1 MTQRSY
7 RVLIIDDDTEIL
19 RVFSKILQL
28 EGFVTETAANGQ
40 EALNKAKASF
50 FDVFLIDIRLP
61 DMEGTE
67 ILGELQKSD
76 PTAVKIMV
84 SGQPSTENAIKAL
97 NSGANA
103 FFTKPVDFGILIK
116 NIKDRIQERDKKQR
130 TEKNLDQWV
139 KLRISK
145 VQSNEYSKF
154 AEEAANIFGFFGLN
168 KTKARIYIAINVLGA
183 ATASEIASLSKIRRE
198 EVYRILPELEE
209 TGIVTSKLDAP
220 RRFMATDPAMSV
232 EILVKLKT
240 DAMKREIESLQLKKA
255 DLISRLST
263 TSFGVYEENTIE
275 ALARQDNVDKRY
287 TQMVK
292 KARNSMM
299 LTASSDELEKI
310 LVAKSKEPYL
320 EGQLEIRTILNKGDL
335 ADHPES
341 SDYTDFMRRIR
352 LLSAKANCE
361 MELKRVDKTPFKVL
375 VIDRKEAVW
384 GESKSGKMNSRFL
397 WTNDQM
403 HVGILRRAFE
413 TLWQEADSLKAQ

>member
-1 MTQRSY
+1 
-7 RVLIIDDDTEIL
+7 
-19 RVFSKILQL
+19 
-28 EGFVTETAANGQ
+28 
-40 EALNKAKASF
+40 
-50 FDVFLIDIRLP
+50 
-61 DMEGTE
+61 
-67 ILGELQKSD
+67 
-76 PTAVKIMV
+76 
-84 SGQPSTENAIKAL
+84 
-97 NSGANA
+97 
-103 FFTKPVDFGILIK
+103 
-116 NIKDRIQERDKKQR
+116 
-130 TEKNLDQWV
+130 
-139 KLRISK
+139 
-145 VQSNEYSKF
+145 
-154 AEEAANIFGFFGLN
+154 
-168 KTKARIYIAINVLGA
+168 
-183 ATASEIASLSKIRRE
+183 
-198 EVYRILPELEE
+198 
-209 TGIVTSKLDAP
+209 
-220 RRFMATDPAMSV
+220 MATDPATSV

-361 MELKRVDKTPFKVL
+361 VELKRVDKTPFKVL
-375 VIDRKEAVW
+375 VVDRKEAVW

-413 TLWQEADSLKAQ
+413 SLWQEADSLKA